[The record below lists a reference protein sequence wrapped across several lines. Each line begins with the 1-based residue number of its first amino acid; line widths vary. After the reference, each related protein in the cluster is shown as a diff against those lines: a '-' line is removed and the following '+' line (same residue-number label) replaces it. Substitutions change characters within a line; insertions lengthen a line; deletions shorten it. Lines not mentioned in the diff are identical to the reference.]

1 MVPAP
6 SSAVTSE
13 ESQLLNAKLARLQL
27 GWVPV

>member
-6 SSAVTSE
+6 STAVRSE
-13 ESQLLNAKLARLQL
+13 ESQSLNARLARLQL